1 MSGKIEERRAMP
13 GKNVRNAVNSGHSE
27 TRLASL
33 QSGLHFSMIRAGF
46 SKLPVTTINILTCTP
61 AFTQGNG

>member
-33 QSGLHFSMIRAGF
+33 QSGLHFSMIRAGLF
-46 SKLPVTTINILTCTP
+46 KVTRN
-61 AFTQGNG
+61 NH